1 MKFQKRTPEIC
12 VPPAQRTTM
21 RETPWGYISYMD
33 YRKRVEFGV
42 DEYKEIDAYCR
53 EQQIIWFAS
62 CWDMPSI
69 DFMQQFEVPCYK
81 IASATM
87 KNEQLMRH
95 TRATGI
101 PIILSTGMSSF
112 DDIDRAVEVLGKEDL
127 VLLHAVSTYPADY
140 SELNLR
146 AIHTMKERYELPIG
160 YSGHETGIPTS
171 VAAVAMGACVVE
183 RHITLDRAMWG
194 SDQAASLEPNGITRL
209 VRDIRLIERSMG
221 DGNKR
226 VLERELPIIARLQQ
240 TNS

>member
-1 MKFQKRTPEIC
+1 MK
-12 VPPAQRTTM
+12 
-21 RETPWGYISYMD
+21 
-33 YRKRVEFGV
+33 
-42 DEYKEIDAYCR
+42 
-53 EQQIIWFAS
+53 
-62 CWDMPSI
+62 
-69 DFMQQFEVPCYK
+69 QFDVPCYK

-87 KNEQLMRH
+87 KNEPLIRH
-95 TRATGI
+95 TRSTGK
-101 PIILSTGMSSF
+101 PVILSTGMSSF
-112 DDIDRAVEVLGKEDL
+112 EDVDRAVGILGRDNL

-146 AIHTMKERYELPIG
+146 AIVTMKERYNVPIG

-171 VAAVAMGACVVE
+171 VAAVAMGACIVE

-226 VLERELPIIARLQQ
+226 SSSGNCPSSHGCGGRTKEVPEEPPRSSDGRGRSPHRRKLLVELETAR
-240 TNS
+240 S